1 MDLESDMPKKLQKG
15 KNALY
20 VYSPTTTQVDF

>member
-15 KNALY
+15 KTALY
-20 VYSPTTTQVDF
+20 VYSSATDEVHL